1 VTGGVGYI
9 GSWVTKLLCDSGH
22 QVVVLDN
29 LSHGYKE
36 NVDKRAK
43 LIIGDIADPKK
54 TKEALKIVVWVM
66 LIIAA
71 ILVLIGA
78 IRLFL

>member
-1 VTGGVGYI
+1 M
-9 GSWVTKLLCDSGH
+9 K
-22 QVVVLDN
+22 
-29 LSHGYKE
+29 
-36 NVDKRAK
+36 
-43 LIIGDIADPKK
+43 KK